1 MDEWSLTPK
10 ITDRPLDAD
19 DVERLRTQLAEIRA
33 KSQRMAAK
41 LEAAL
46 APDNLPAMQIPYDIT
61 LGEAKRLLNN
71 VPEEWQ
77 PLTLFKVA
85 VELAGYADNSI
96 DDKAIVTAIEFTGQ
110 ASTALEL
117 GYSRLKDEPAK
128 RGKKF
133 IRKGNRRPLDALGN
147 EIMALL
153 MSNPKAGR
161 QDVIDLLT
169 GREDEEYDVDG
180 DAVFWGKD
188 KKTKF
193 RTIDNRLSRY
203 RRLLKEK

>member
-117 GYSRLKDEPAK
+117 GYSRLKDEPAE

-133 IRKGNRRPLDALGN
+133 SRKGKPRKRDALGD
-147 EIMALL
+147 EIMIALEADPGANWQEIVDWL
-153 MSNPKAGR
+153 TSRDGFS
-161 QDVIDLLT
+161 ID
-169 GREDEEYDVDG
+169 EDYML
-180 DAVFWGKD
+180 WGKGQC
-188 KKTKF
+188 KATSFKALK
-193 RTIDNRLSRY
+193 NRIGTYKRII
-203 RRLLKEK
+203 KES

>member
-33 KSQRMAAK
+33 KSQSMAAK

-117 GYSRLKDEPAK
+117 GYSQLKDEPAK

-133 IRKGNRRPLDALGN
+133 SRRGKPRKLDALGK
-147 EIMALL
+147 EIMIALEADPSANWQEIVDWL
-153 MSNPKAGR
+153 GSRDGIS
-161 QDVIDLLT
+161 IDENSVL
-169 GREDEEYDVDG
+169 
-180 DAVFWGKD
+180 WGKG
-188 KKTKF
+188 KETAFKTIK
-193 RTIDNRLSRY
+193 NRIGTYKRII
-203 RRLLKEK
+203 KES